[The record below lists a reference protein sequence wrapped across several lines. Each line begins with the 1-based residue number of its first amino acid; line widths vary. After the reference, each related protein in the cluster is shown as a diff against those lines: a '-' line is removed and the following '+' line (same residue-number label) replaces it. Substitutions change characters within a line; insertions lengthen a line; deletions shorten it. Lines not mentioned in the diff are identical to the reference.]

1 MAKTVKKRLSAPE
14 SVIET
19 PLRGVKKAN
28 LKKNLKRRQSC
39 GAVLKSTGHNSFT
52 TPADK
57 TLNDSKLSLLNVSIS
72 PHSLTH
78 KLQEFGKEYLKKGD
92 IKNIPDATGI
102 SEQDLS
108 FSIEEFENKRKECL
122 SKCKNANALES
133 SHYISLDLSDA
144 ALAGAKCLL
153 TETIATRSVTKKIC
167 EETGATE
174 EQILFDHNNYIS
186 ENKWTAEVDR
196 KIKDNIFETLS
207 DLKSQISF
215 KSSILENIKTP
226 DSVKRN
232 LRISSVGR
240 RINEEVMRTPVN
252 NGHINPLSHTKIQE
266 DYAARVASDLR
277 HRRVIKKN
285 AVTTFFP

>member
-122 SKCKNANALES
+122 SK
-133 SHYISLDLSDA
+133 YLSDA